1 MILIEWHG
9 LQRCYGPVL
18 GLFVGGSGAQKGDVL
33 GAFLHELTVDTDMRY
48 VPVVK
53 QGKQVLSSFAR
64 DLILVL
70 ML

>member
-1 MILIEWHG
+1 M
-9 LQRCYGPVL
+9 L

-64 DLILVL
+64 VLILAL
-70 ML
+70 NL